1 MDVDRPSTWL
11 NVFGKGLEKLSGMER
26 YKMQAAGTEKSEGSE
41 MDVDRPSTWLNV
53 LMERYKM
60 QAAGTE
66 KSEGSKMYV
75 NQPSTLGDSLWVS
88 VLAKGLKNKVD

>member
-1 MDVDRPSTWL
+1 
-11 NVFGKGLEKLSGMER
+11 
-26 YKMQAAGTEKSEGSE
+26 
-41 MDVDRPSTWLNV
+41 
-53 LMERYKM
+53 M